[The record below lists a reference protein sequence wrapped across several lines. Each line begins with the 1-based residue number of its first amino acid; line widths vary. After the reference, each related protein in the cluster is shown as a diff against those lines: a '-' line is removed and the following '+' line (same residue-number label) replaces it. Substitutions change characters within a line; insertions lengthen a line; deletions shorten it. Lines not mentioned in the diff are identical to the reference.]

1 MSPSRAAEP
10 MRVVITVPNRDFDPT
25 EVAVSWDVLR
35 GAGIEVVFATPDGG
49 RASGDRIMIDGR
61 GLSVFGW
68 LLRANADA
76 RAAYARLERDPA
88 FDAPRAYAD
97 LRVEDFDG
105 LLLPGGHRARGMRA
119 YLESTVLQRF
129 VGDFFDSGKPVAA
142 ICHGVVLA
150 ARSRSA
156 ISGAP
161 VLRGRTTTALTW
173 ALERAGWRLGRIGR
187 FWDPG
192 YYRTYRERPGD
203 PPGYCSVQAEV
214 TRALAAPEDFRD
226 VPASEPDHAR
236 KTSGLARDSAT
247 DSRPAWVVRDGNYV
261 SARWPGDAYTFA
273 RTFLDVLRSA

>member
-1 MSPSRAAEP
+1 ML
-10 MRVVITVPNRDFDPT
+10 VVIPLPNRDFDPT

-35 GAGIEVVFATPDGG
+35 GAGIGVVFATPDCG

-61 GLSVFGW
+61 GLSLFGR

-88 FDAPRAYAD
+88 FGAPRAYAD
-97 LRVEDFDG
+97 LRVADFDG

-119 YLESTVLQRF
+119 YLESEVLQRF

-150 ARSRSA
+150 ARSRSRLTGESA
-156 ISGAP
+156 
-161 VLRGRTTTALTW
+161 LRGRKTTALTW
-173 ALERAGWRLGRIGR
+173 SLERAAWRLGRIGR
-187 FWDPG
+187 FWDPD
-192 YYRTYRERPGD
+192 YYRTYRERPGE

-226 VPASEPDHAR
+226 VPASEPDHGR

-247 DSRPAWVVRDGNYV
+247 DARPAWVVRDGDYV

-273 RTFLDVLRSA
+273 RTFVDVLRS